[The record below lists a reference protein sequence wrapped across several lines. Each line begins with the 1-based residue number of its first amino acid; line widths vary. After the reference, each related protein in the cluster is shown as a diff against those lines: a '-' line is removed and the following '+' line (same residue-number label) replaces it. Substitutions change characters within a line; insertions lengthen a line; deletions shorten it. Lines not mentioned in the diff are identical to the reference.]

1 MARVLHIQASPMQQ
15 LSFSRRV
22 AEAFLERYRRDHPG
36 DEVRTVDLAKERLPA
51 FDFPM
56 ASAKYKILHG
66 RPPSKEEARVW
77 KAVEEMIARFKE
89 ADKLVVSSPMWNFG
103 IPYALKQYLDVIV
116 QPTYTF
122 SYSPEEGYK
131 GLVTGRPALLI
142 LARGGSYGP
151 GSGAGAG
158 AEAMDF
164 QRPYLEAILRFMGFT
179 AIETILVEPTLA
191 GGPKA
196 AEETLKKAIAEA
208 EKKAEKF

>member
-15 LSFSRRV
+15 LSFSIQV
-22 AEAFLERYRRDHPG
+22 AKAFLERYRRGHPG
-36 DEVRTVDLAKERLPA
+36 DEVRTMDLAAERLPA
-51 FDFPM
+51 FDFLT

-66 RPPSKEEARVW
+66 RPPSKEEARAW

-103 IPYALKQYLDVIV
+103 IPYALKQYFDVIV

-122 SYSPEEGYK
+122 SYSPEAGYK
-131 GLVTGRPALLI
+131 GLVTGRPAVLV

-151 GSGAGAG
+151 GSG

-164 QRPYLEAILRFMGFT
+164 QRPYLEAVLRFMGFT
-179 AIETILVEPTLA
+179 AIETLLVEPTLG

-208 EKKAEKF
+208 EKKAERF

>member
-1 MARVLHIQASPMQQ
+1 MARVLHIQVSPMQQ

-36 DEVRTVDLAKERLPA
+36 DEVRTMDLAKERLPA

-66 RPPSKEEARVW
+66 RPQSKEEAQVW
-77 KAVEEMIARFKE
+77 KAVEETIARFKE

-131 GLVTGRPALLI
+131 GLVTGRPALLV
-142 LARGGSYGP
+142 LARGGSYGA
-151 GSGAGAG
+151 GSGAEG
-158 AEAMDF
+158 MDF

-179 AIETILVEPTLA
+179 AIETLLVEPTLA

-196 AEETLKKAIAEA
+196 AEETLKKAIAAA
-208 EKKAEKF
+208 EKMAEKF